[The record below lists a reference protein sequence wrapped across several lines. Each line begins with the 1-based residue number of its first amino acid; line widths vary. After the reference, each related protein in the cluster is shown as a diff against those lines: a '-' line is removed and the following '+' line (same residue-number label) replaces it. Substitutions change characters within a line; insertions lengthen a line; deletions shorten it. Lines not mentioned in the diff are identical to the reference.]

1 MGSFVIG
8 LFELFSLEVKMLFF
22 SSYVLNSRL
31 DFSTELWNEIVLIVL
46 MIMDLG
52 WELNHRD
59 AIVEAVKILNKWV
72 GMVNLWLV
80 LGELV
85 GRSGSISDG
94 LSCFILFFESLLVFI
109 LDVVPL
115 SILLVFNVVV
125 VRWVRFISCLEHH
138 TIVHFPKVGSLMLID
153 VLWLFFFSL
162 LLFKS
167 FGLF

>member
-1 MGSFVIG
+1 
-8 LFELFSLEVKMLFF
+8 
-22 SSYVLNSRL
+22 
-31 DFSTELWNEIVLIVL
+31 
-46 MIMDLG
+46 
-52 WELNHRD
+52 LNHGD

-72 GMVNLWLV
+72 GMVNFWLV

-125 VRWVRFISCLEHH
+125 VR
-138 TIVHFPKVGSLMLID
+138 
-153 VLWLFFFSL
+153 
-162 LLFKS
+162 
-167 FGLF
+167 

>member
-8 LFELFSLEVKMLFF
+8 LFELFSLEVKMLLF
-22 SSYVLNSRL
+22 SSYVLLSRL

-52 WELNHRD
+52 WELNHGD
-59 AIVEAVKILNKWV
+59 AIVKTVEILNKWV
-72 GMVNLWLV
+72 GMVNFN
-80 LGELV
+80 LGLGKLV
-85 GRSGSISDG
+85 GRGGSVSDG
-94 LSCFILFFESLLVFI
+94 LSCFILFFESFLVFI

-138 TIVHFPKVGSLMLID
+138 TVVHFTKVDCLMLID
-153 VLWLFFFSL
+153 VLWLFLFFL
-162 LLFKS
+162 LLLKS
-167 FGLF
+167 FGFF